1 METIYIYNGASRWQ
15 VPITDNCERAHSLQ
29 QHNYVKLSWKSAENT
44 PISANAY
51 IEYEGQV
58 FYCIEEYYPT
68 HKDGIY
74 EYDIEFHAIEDT
86 FNRPLFFRY
95 VDILDQTTGETTSW
109 KEIEWS
115 INSNLRTIAEIV
127 VDSLNRAYDNAYFA
141 LPNDSYADTLLLS
154 YSFASNSIAD
164 ALSTIAEQNETEWW
178 LETTTEYSNGKHK
191 YILHF
196 DKCELGDTIE
206 LNDNYTEDANGV
218 WQSGGLKSVS
228 QSGNINTIPQKLYVY
243 GSERN
248 IIKKTVEQ
256 EVAGGAMNVSYDKK
270 LRLPKR
276 LANNT
281 NLYYL
286 ESVGI
291 LLTLNE
297 DSSITIGGINNK
309 FEQVKIFDE
318 VYPKMNMT
326 VKGVSVQNPNS
337 ENPIYWLKGDRLKSI
352 TTENPADDSINPGK
366 LGLLIEGCTLMC
378 TFTSGLLNGREFECS
393 WRESTAEIGLI
404 PIDENDVQIPS
415 GVFKPQEGD
424 TFILWNLAMPQ
435 SSIDIAQKELL
446 TEAINY
452 IEELVTSITETDCT
466 TEAEATRI
474 SGLNTKIKV
483 GQRISV
489 NSNVFRNGRLS
500 SRIIKFSYKL
510 TKPYDISFTLASS
523 RQTGRLATL
532 QNLIADVTHEVHSV
546 GQVQRAISRRQ
557 WHDTEEMMSM
567 LDSIQ
572 KQMVVVGDEN
582 NSFTTTCN
590 VAYNDTNK
598 ELFISKGYLQHQSYT
613 DNEWKGAW
621 LIEQDKTISMPAL
634 DEKGVTPFYVYF
646 VCSKNNNTGYA
657 EIGSAL
663 PQFNDNYVFVL
674 GILSSEF
681 EGERIFN
688 QSSGLTSIAGGTI
701 TTDVV
706 QDPGRR
712 LIIDYS
718 NATIIARNGATI
730 KGAIQFEKGEGE
742 NDLGT
747 ALDDLL
753 NGLGDVEDKFD
764 NLEVGGRNILR
775 NSKEY
780 QFALASSS
788 NNYNYITYIPTVPL
802 SPNTDYVFSVE
813 KSELLVGT
821 ATQFSVIVITKEYGV
836 QRNAVKVNISNK
848 KQFVKFTTPSST
860 LSTDVVLIYNG
871 VAGSTAGNQ
880 LKLTKVKLEQGN
892 IATDWSPAPE
902 DVEQAIV
909 DAEDR
914 MGENLADAVE
924 TINGGIDALQK
935 QVDGE
940 VNSWFMQGEPTLN
953 NAPVI
958 DWIVKNEDGT
968 TNEDETKKEYQRHE
982 GDTYTDISEIT
993 LLGSWLWEQGGIV
1006 WGSGANNDSVTTRIR
1021 TNFIPIQEG
1030 VVYVPNGYE
1039 MAIYYYGTNY
1049 QFISANSY
1057 SKSFNI
1063 VNTEGHYYFKLSFI
1077 KRPTGTEEQ
1086 IYPPIAD
1093 ELKLSINP
1101 TSGQSWRWCN
1111 CTYTDESGTTI
1122 SGWHWHKIAD
1132 SDAVKALAE
1141 AGKAQATA
1149 DGKSTTFI
1157 VQPSNYSKGDLWIL
1171 ASDTNVNGTSY
1182 KSGTILTANEASAT
1196 YVASHWG
1203 EKVKYTDDVLAKKA
1217 EQDAATAQQKA
1228 DKAQT
1233 DATNAQTRMTNWAND
1248 SNFSKLEQQGL
1259 EDEKR
1264 RIEADKSDIDKECEK
1279 YILTS
1284 DTTYTEYVTAYNTII
1299 GQLNSVVTSL
1309 DTNDY
1314 IAIPTNFAT
1323 NHQTYYDKRT
1333 LVLERISDRADEVA
1347 NEYADKKVGEIEVGG
1362 RNGFLKSKL
1371 QNDLGNLTATNATL
1385 SNVIENGV
1393 SFTRLIASK
1402 DASSPRFNT
1411 QTSLIKD
1418 IFGNSKPMVLSMMCR
1433 GSISGSYF
1441 LQWNYYENGTQ
1452 KFKTIYLPVS
1462 TEWKKQHVIIDLDT
1476 MFFKDNNWSTFII
1489 PQNSTF
1495 DFYNIKLEKGSIATD
1510 WTPAQE
1516 DIDAEIADTMNAI
1529 ETLNDDSIFQQ
1540 SEKLTIRKEWEEISG
1555 TAVTP
1560 SDTADVSTTYGDNG
1574 SYQKTIALI
1583 PSGSG
1588 ISTDNIASKIEALRA
1603 YLSTYKLYRNNKK
1616 FLRVGETDPAVVSG
1630 FSRSTL
1636 AQHFQAYYNE
1646 EANIVKAINDHFAQK
1661 QVKDLQIGGVNLA
1674 IYKDVKTVSNLNKI
1688 GNFGFKQITADTK
1701 TNFELKID
1709 NFYSSSSYDRWSNN
1723 AIISEVGRYSYYIK
1737 TTYSTSQI
1745 RVGTNGSQ
1753 RDSMAVF
1760 PLKEVIPSG
1769 TNIVVSVEI
1778 TNITQG
1784 SYEFKNIQ
1792 IEKGNKATEWKP
1804 NDADK
1809 IEARDNI
1816 LKNAMMVTLNE
1827 FACTPITLTND
1838 IKANTEYVFSI
1849 ENVILRD
1856 NDSSAKVEIYATSN
1870 GKEDGLD
1877 PLYTFDVTPD
1887 TKFAQVVIF
1896 SQAMTTLY
1904 LATDY
1909 LTAQFI
1915 GVKLAEGNVYTGWQ
1929 GTQEEQQSLMALS
1942 TAMKGTTDII
1952 GGLMLTNMIGMK
1964 DSAGV
1969 IKSGISGLSEN
1980 DNLRFWA
1987 GSNGWGTEQN
1997 APFRVYDDGR
2007 VFGTHFYGFHSALP
2021 IMSTSA
2027 LSSYSK
2033 GSFTSGSYNIYIID
2047 IRKTGSKILL
2057 GNLGDTIAITLPT
2070 PDYQNTSASLTSDLE
2085 YIGSEIEIY
2094 NPFGLK
2100 LHICGCDMPD
2110 PEYCD
2115 LYNMTTTYGQAKPST
2130 HNGYPASNPIRWT
2143 MNRSTCTISN
2153 GITYK
2158 YAKFKCIRHNISY
2171 NDYTTNI
2178 MGYTKF
2184 SNNGY
2189 YVILWVLVECI
2200 K

>member
-1 METIYIYNGASRWQ
+1 METIYIYNGASRIS
-15 VPITDNCERAHSLQ
+15 VPVTDSAERSHSLQ
-29 QHNYVKLSWKSAENT
+29 QHNYVKLVWKSAENT

-58 FYCIEEYYPT
+58 FYALDDYFPT

-86 FNRPLFFRY
+86 FNRPLFFRH
-95 VDILDQTTGETTSW
+95 VDILDQATGETTSW

-115 INSNLRTIAEIV
+115 LNGNLRTIAQIV
-127 VDSLNRAYDNAYFA
+127 VESLNRAYDNAYFA

-178 LETTTEYSNGKHK
+178 LETTDEYVNGKRK

-228 QSGNINTIPQKLYVY
+228 QSGNTNTIPQKLYVY

-297 DSSITIGGINNK
+297 DSSITISGINNK

-500 SRIIKFSYKL
+500 SRIINFSYKL

-557 WHDTEEMMSM
+557 WHDTEEMMQM

-582 NSFTTTCN
+582 NSFTTTC
-590 VAYNDTNK
+590 VVDYNNNTQ
-598 ELFISKGYLQHQSYT
+598 ELYISFGYLQHQSYT

-621 LIEQDKTISMPAL
+621 LIEQSKTISMPAL

-646 VCSKNNNTGYA
+646 VCSKDNNTGYA

-663 PQFNDNYVFVL
+663 PQYNDNYVFVL

-718 NATIIARNGATI
+718 NAIIIARNGATI

-742 NDLGT
+742 NDLGS
-747 ALDDLL
+747 ALEGLL
-753 NGLGDVEDKFD
+753 NGVD
-764 NLEVGGRNILR
+764 N
-775 NSKEY
+775 
-780 QFALASSS
+780 
-788 NNYNYITYIPTVPL
+788 
-802 SPNTDYVFSVE
+802 
-813 KSELLVGT
+813 
-821 ATQFSVIVITKEYGV
+821 
-836 QRNAVKVNISNK
+836 
-848 KQFVKFTTPSST
+848 
-860 LSTDVVLIYNG
+860 
-871 VAGSTAGNQ
+871 
-880 LKLTKVKLEQGN
+880 
-892 IATDWSPAPE
+892 
-902 DVEQAIV
+902 
-909 DAEDR
+909 
-914 MGENLADAVE
+914 
-924 TINGGIDALQK
+924 LQK

-940 VNSWFMQGEPTLN
+940 KTAWFLEGEPEPNTEP
-953 NAPVI
+953 AV
-958 DWIVKNEDGT
+958 DWITEEEK
-968 TNEDETKKEYQRHE
+968 QRHE
-982 GDTYTDISEIT
+982 GDTYTNINSSGKVLNILDEDF
-993 LLGSWLWEQGGIV
+993 WEQGTIV
-1006 WGSGANNDSVTTRIR
+1006 VPSTIGKTYSEIKAYSEKRIR
-1021 TNFIPIQEG
+1021 TKKILPTDLGRISSNNSWEFCVTYYDENKNVVVNDFIFSPAIDIDISYNYFSLIAKRLNEVVTPEQVSDFTLEG
-1030 VVYVPNGYE
+1030 DVKYFEYE
-1039 MAIYYYGTNY
+1039 DTTA
-1049 QFISANSY
+1049 
-1057 SKSFNI
+1057 
-1063 VNTEGHYYFKLSFI
+1063 
-1077 KRPTGTEEQ
+1077 
-1086 IYPPIAD
+1086 
-1093 ELKLSINP
+1093 
-1101 TSGQSWRWCN
+1101 GQSWRWCK
-1111 CTYTDESGTTI
+1111 CTYINEGGTEVT
-1122 SGWHWHKIAD
+1122 GWHWHKIAD
-1132 SDAVKALAE
+1132 SDAVKALKE
-1141 AGKAQATA
+1141 AG
-1149 DGKSTTFI
+1149 
-1157 VQPSNYSKGDLWIL
+1157 
-1171 ASDTNVNGTSY
+1171 
-1182 KSGTILTANEASAT
+1182 E
-1196 YVASHWG
+1196 
-1203 EKVKYTDDVLAKKA
+1203 
-1217 EQDAATAQQKA
+1217 AQQKA

-1233 DATNAQTRMTNWAND
+1233 DATNAQNRMNNWASD

-1309 DTNDY
+1309 NTNDY
-1314 IAIPTNFAT
+1314 IAIPQNFST
-1323 NHQTYYDKRT
+1323 NHQTYYNKRT

-1347 NEYADKKVGEIEVGG
+1347 NDYADKKVGEIEVGG
-1362 RNGFLKSKL
+1362 RNLLKNSKEIIAKSVYKVVDVL
-1371 QNDLGNLTATNATL
+1371 QNNTNY
-1385 SNVIENGV
+1385 VISCKNIVKSANSEYTRVVLQIPNGAYK
-1393 SFTRLIASK
+1393 RLVNEWDGTPIK
-1402 DASSPRFNT
+1402 FNT
-1411 QTSLIKD
+1411 EGGYTILYLYG
-1418 IFGNSKPMVLSMMCR
+1418 GNP
-1433 GSISGSYF
+1433 SISAQS
-1441 LQWNYYENGTQ
+1441 
-1452 KFKTIYLPVS
+1452 S
-1462 TEWKKQHVIIDLDT
+1462 T
-1476 MFFKDNNWSTFII
+1476 
-1489 PQNSTF
+1489 
-1495 DFYNIKLEKGSIATD
+1495 FYNIKLEEGNKATS
-1510 WTPAQE
+1510 WTPAPE
-1516 DIDAEIADTMNAI
+1516 DVDAEIADTMNAI

-1574 SYQKTIALI
+1574 SYKKTLALI

-1588 ISTDNIASKIEALRA
+1588 ISTTTIESKIEALRS
-1603 YLSTYKLYRNNKK
+1603 YLNTYKLYRNSKK

-1646 EANIVKAINDHFAQK
+1646 ESNIIKAINDYFAKK
-1661 QVKDLQIGGVNLA
+1661 QVQDL
-1674 IYKDVKTVSNLNKI
+1674 KI
-1688 GNFGFKQITADTK
+1688 G
-1701 TNFELKID
+1701 
-1709 NFYSSSSYDRWSNN
+1709 
-1723 AIISEVGRYSYYIK
+1723 
-1737 TTYSTSQI
+1737 
-1745 RVGTNGSQ
+1745 
-1753 RDSMAVF
+1753 
-1760 PLKEVIPSG
+1760 G
-1769 TNIVVSVEI
+1769 TNILLNSKINSLKNWKNSRGTLSLQDNILTCTATGSWNRIFNPQFKGYDFNVGDEYTISLDI
-1778 TNITQG
+1778 KTNDAKTRRIAICNDSFSIVILNFGDVPTSQEWTRVTRTAKVAAG
-1784 SYEFKNIQ
+1784 DVNYATMGLYIFASNWNNYVAGDYVQVRNIQ
-1792 IEKGNKATEWKP
+1792 LEKGNKATAWKP
-1804 NDADK
+1804 NDADR
-1809 IEARDNI
+1809 IEARENI
-1816 LKNAMMVTLNE
+1816 LKDAMMVTLNE
-1827 FACTPITLTND
+1827 FSCTSITLTNN

-1849 ENVILRD
+1849 ENVILNQ
-1856 NDSSAKVEIYATSN
+1856 NDSNSAKVEIYETIN

-1877 PLYTFDVTPD
+1877 PLYTFDVTPN
-1887 TKFAQVVIF
+1887 TKVAQVVVF
-1896 SQAMTTLY
+1896 SQAMSALY

-1929 GTQEEQQSLMALS
+1929 GTQEEQQTLMALS
-1942 TAMKGTTDII
+1942 SAMKGTTDII
-1952 GGLMLTNMIGMK
+1952 GGLVLTNLIQLKNESGQVTAGITGLTTSN
-1964 DSAGV
+1964 DSGQ
-1969 IKSGISGLSEN
+1969 G
-1980 DNLRFWA
+1980 NLFAWA
-1987 GSNGWGTEQN
+1987 GGTMDQAIAGNTPVLLKRNG
-1997 APFRVYDDGR
+1997 
-2007 VFGTHFYGFHSALP
+2007 
-2021 IMSTSA
+2021 
-2027 LSSYSK
+2027 
-2033 GSFTSGSYNIYIID
+2033 
-2047 IRKTGSKILL
+2047 TGSKIGCFIVEDNDKIKVTTANGYVLIDADGGVSL
-2057 GNLGDTIAITLPT
+2057 HKSDGIETVRIKPDDVSEDDLPT
-2070 PDYQNTSASLTSDLE
+2070 TTTLGSFAYNATLATRSNTSTYSTAEYTLGSYSCQESGEYVIHLENSNKQGIKVTASVSGTYMGILGGTSVYAEVYSELCLKEGSNYTVLDFRYSGSNLSEAGSVSLSATYTTDNAWKIRYKVQLVKGKTYSLVYRCRCNRIGQINGYITNATLTLKASSSSGTIKNMLLKQSSKTI
-2085 YIGSEIEIY
+2085 IGNNGIMVAQNMLSYFFANIY
-2094 NPFGLK
+2094 GVDDIDVRMVGLP
-2100 LHICGCDMPD
+2100 ISATEEGQ
-2110 PEYCD
+2110 
-2115 LYNMTTTYGQAKPST
+2115 LYN
-2130 HNGYPASNPIRWT
+2130 NGDGIIR
-2143 MNRSTCTISN
+2143 
-2153 GITYK
+2153 
-2158 YAKFKCIRHNISY
+2158 
-2171 NDYTTNI
+2171 
-2178 MGYTKF
+2178 
-2184 SNNGY
+2184 
-2189 YVILWVLVECI
+2189 I
-2200 K
+2200 KQ